1 MQLKDGILI
10 ADLLAS
16 FPIQHGFSTRQ
27 YGNLGFGKFP
37 NDPDVVSNREKLFR
51 SQGLENRTLIQPR
64 QIHSDRA
71 VSGDEFYPGYEADAS
86 FTQNKQHLLS
96 VLTADC
102 VPILVALPDGSVA
115 AIHAGWRGLQE
126 EIISKTL
133 ARFPKGGK
141 AAIGPAI
148 GPCCYEV
155 GEELAKQFESK
166 SGSSVV
172 LWNHPKP
179 HLDLPRIAAMQL
191 DQAGI
196 EEWETA
202 HLCTSC
208 HPDLFFS
215 FRRDGSSGRQMS
227 FIGLSP

>member
-1 MQLKDGILI
+1 MQLKDGILL
-10 ADLLAS
+10 ADLLS
-16 FPIQHGFSTRQ
+16 ELPIHHGFSTRQ
-27 YGNLGFGKFP
+27 LGNLGFGKFP
-37 NDPDVVSNREKLFR
+37 NDPEVVANREKLFR
-51 SQGLENRTLIQPR
+51 SQGLEGRILIQPR
-64 QIHSDRA
+64 QVHSDRA
-71 VSGDEFYPGYEADAS
+71 VSGSEFQPGCEADAS
-86 FTQNKQHLLS
+86 YSQEKRDLLS

-102 VPILVALPDGSVA
+102 VPILVALPDGYVA

-126 EIISKTL
+126 EIIPKTL
-133 ARFPKGGK
+133 ARLPKGGR

-155 GEELAKQFESK
+155 GEELAKQFETK
-166 SGSSVV
+166 FGSSVV
-172 LWNHPKP
+172 SWKHPKP
-179 HLDLPRIAAMQL
+179 HLDLPRIASLQL

-215 FRRDGSSGRQMS
+215 FRRDGSSGRMMS
-227 FIGLSP
+227 FIGL